1 MKGEGMKNLFRLL
14 SVAVMYL
21 CLTIGCAGQK
31 LAVENYSGFLLDYSK
46 LEPGPEGG
54 VAKRYIKPGVDFK
67 QYNKIMLDQ
76 VRFYFKPDAA
86 DQGIEAD
93 VMKELANTFDK
104 AVIDALGSAYPI
116 VAKPGPDVM
125 RIRVAITNMELS
137 FRAANAIASA
147 VPEGLVNSTINTGG
161 TGKGTG
167 VGEIRM
173 EFEFLDSST
182 NQMIAGGV
190 DRRSGGKT
198 DSMRKFGTAD
208 EAFKFWA
215 QRLRT
220 WLDEVHS
227 K

>member
-1 MKGEGMKNLFRLL
+1 MGEVMKNLYKLL
-14 SVAVMYL
+14 SVAVISL

-31 LAVENYSGFLLDYSK
+31 LAGENYSGFLLDYSK
-46 LEPGPEGG
+46 LEPDPEGG

-67 QYNKIMLDQ
+67 QYNKIKLDQ

-86 DQGIEAD
+86 DKGIEPDA
-93 VMKELANTFDK
+93 MKELANIFDK

-137 FRAANAIASA
+137 FRAANAIAS
-147 VPEGLVNSTINTGG
+147 VTPEGLVNSTINTGG
-161 TGKGTG
+161 AGKDTG

-173 EFEFLDSST
+173 EYEFLDSST
-182 NQMIAGGV
+182 NQLIAGGV
-190 DRRSGGKT
+190 DRRSVGQI
-198 DSMRKFGTAD
+198 DSVSKFGTAD

-215 QRLRT
+215 QRLRR
-220 WLDEVHS
+220 WLDEVHG

>member
-1 MKGEGMKNLFRLL
+1 MKIIFNLL
-14 SVAVMYL
+14 SVAVISL

-86 DQGIEAD
+86 DKGIDAD
-93 VMKELANTFDK
+93 VIKELANIFDK
-104 AVIDALGSAYPI
+104 AVINALGSAYPI

-137 FRAANAIASA
+137 FRSANAIAS
-147 VPEGLVNSTINTGG
+147 VTPEGMVNSMVNTGG

-182 NQMIAGGV
+182 NQLIAGGV
-190 DRRSGGKT
+190 DRRPGGEI
-198 DSMRKFGTAD
+198 DSVSKFGTAD